1 VSGHVTVL
9 PPLFINTIDDH
20 VAIVTQLHYNHDNQN
35 HQRYE
40 AAAMPLM
47 TYLHRENQNG
57 HIEMPDQ
64 DV

>member
-1 VSGHVTVL
+1 M
-9 PPLFINTIDDH
+9 FYTIDDH